1 MKEFFILLSLSILTG
16 CSTFN
21 ASHDEEKTTTT
32 YVNGNVTTVVVEQKD
47 IDIWRGNVFMNASVE
62 SVGVEYGNVKV
73 NVGNFQ
79 QTGDYRSIEA
89 VGNAI
94 TSGILAY
101 FTYGTAPAVKAAVA
115 ATLQSSATNAIPA
128 IPVIK

>member
-115 ATLQSSATNAIPA
+115 ATLQSSATNAVPA